1 MWRTSIF
8 GGDDDDDDVAAAYDD
23 AGMVDEKEEK

>member
-8 GGDDDDDDVAAAYDD
+8 GGDDDDDVAAAYDD

>member
-8 GGDDDDDDVAAAYDD
+8 GGDDDDVAAAYDD

>member
-8 GGDDDDDDVAAAYDD
+8 GGDDDDDVAAAYDD
-23 AGMVDEKEEK
+23 AGMVDENEEK